1 MREEAEIASAT
12 HEGTLQL
19 IAASGL
25 LPRTASAHEWV
36 RYGLASFFEMPK
48 APFFGHSTNIVK
60 AAFWPSAGAPH
71 WAWKPYYDEL
81 FASKQLGAAPIITLI
96 ETLIDQDFYTAH
108 ENARRVRERTGRGE
122 TLDEQSNL
130 HRPKLA
136 RARTLSWALTYFLM
150 EKKLD
155 QYLQF
160 LEAISNLPRDT
171 EIDDSTL
178 LRTFCKCMELGEES
192 YDPNKPLT
200 ELDKLNGFAVAWA
213 NFMKSIRGRS
223 ISMNLDD
230 APEPAANPGVGPG
243 GFGPAGP
250 GGPNGPGGPG
260 FPKGPGGQGFPM
272 GPGGFPMAPGGLR
285 PPRGPGM

>member
-1 MREEAEIASAT
+1 M
-12 HEGTLQL
+12 
-19 IAASGL
+19 
-25 LPRTASAHEWV
+25 
-36 RYGLASFFEMPK
+36 
-48 APFFGHSTNIVK
+48 
-60 AAFWPSAGAPH
+60 
-71 WAWKPYYDEL
+71 
-81 FASKQLGAAPIITLI
+81 
-96 ETLIDQDFYTAH
+96 
-108 ENARRVRERTGRGE
+108 RERTGRGE